1 MAASKTLKSTDR
13 QSILKDLTVEL
24 KKLYKGE
31 PPKNSRNVMET
42 LLLGICLEDC
52 PYEIAESALQT
63 LLDSFLDL
71 NEIRVSSITELERAL
86 GKIPG
91 GSDWKALRIRETL
104 QDVFEKQYSFDLE
117 ALKRKT
123 LEAASREL
131 EAIPVLTAFART
143 FALQCC
149 LGAHLAP
156 IDQSTYKAIRW
167 LGLTAPNATL
177 EATADEIRAAT
188 KKSDAPLLCYLLK
201 NLALDS
207 RFKKA
212 FERPPGDVDPHE
224 AVKRLK
230 ALIKNGPLPPTKEE
244 SSAAKV
250 QAKPKAPAVPPTK
263 KKDGNK
269 AEQPES
275 KKVTVKKPAAKPAA
289 TKKTAPKSKAAS
301 KAAPKKVTKKK
312 PTKQPTN
319 RSGKR

>member
-1 MAASKTLKSTDR
+1 MAASKTFKSTDR
-13 QSILKDLTVEL
+13 QAILKELTVEL
-24 KKLYKGE
+24 KKLYKSE

-42 LLLGICLEDC
+42 LLMGICLEDC
-52 PYEIAESALQT
+52 PYETAETALQT

-131 EAIPVLTAFART
+131 EAIPILTPFVRT
-143 FALQCC
+143 YTLQCC

-156 IDQSTYKAIRW
+156 IDQSMFKAIRW
-167 LGLTAPNATL
+167 LGLTAPDATP
-177 EATADEIRAAT
+177 EAAADEIRAAT
-188 KKSDAPLLCYLLK
+188 KKSDVPLVCFLLK
-201 NLALDS
+201 SLALDS
-207 RFKKA
+207 RLKKA
-212 FERPPGDVDPHE
+212 FERPPGDVDPYD

-230 ALIKNGPLPPTKEE
+230 NLIKNGPQPAGKEE
-244 SSAAKV
+244 APAAKI
-250 QAKPKAPAVPPTK
+250 QAKTKAPAAPAPK
-263 KKDGNK
+263 KKEGGK
-269 AEQPES
+269 AQPPAT
-275 KKVTVKKPAAKPAA
+275 KKVTVKKPATKAA
-289 TKKTAPKSKAAS
+289 AAKKTAVKAQPAS
-301 KAAPKKVTKKK
+301 KVAPKKVTKKK
-312 PTKQPTN
+312 PTKQPTS